1 MPIRPVFADDY
12 RCLLET
18 MRRLLRWEA
27 DVHLVAGCQSGE
39 EILPTVHQ
47 YRSDVL
53 LLALGSPGTHGLT
66 VLRAMRQAKLATK
79 VILSCPTHCL
89 TRPS

>member
-47 YRSDVL
+47 YRPDVL
-53 LLALGSPGTHGLT
+53 LL
-66 VLRAMRQAKLATK
+66 
-79 VILSCPTHCL
+79 
-89 TRPS
+89 PSDPRELMA